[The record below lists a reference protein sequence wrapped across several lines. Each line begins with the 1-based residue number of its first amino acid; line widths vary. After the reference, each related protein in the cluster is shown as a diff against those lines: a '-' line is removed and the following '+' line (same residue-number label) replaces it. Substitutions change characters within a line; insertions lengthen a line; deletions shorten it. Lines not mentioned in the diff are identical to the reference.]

1 MVWRGDTT
9 AQAYDRNEIRRRLFA
24 LIAAVLLVSSAITA
38 PITATGFQDTDSSI
52 VSSSGNVATEPS
64 SPNVANP
71 EIARSGNGT
80 LSIVSSI
87 RGPRSLLA
95 NASLRLERLNATQQ
109 TKQIHL
115 QRAQSRL
122 ADTIAGYETQVR
134 PVNHRVF
141 TDAKQSI
148 HGLRQFGNVKR
159 QKRSPTQ
166 TRILHAAS
174 KEIMDATNRTAA
186 LRVLQAEWRLERAES
201 SLSKGTNR
209 SLHNVLEQAQD
220 RLVLSKSLRKKI
232 SAGDSTKNTNVRKVL
247 GSRANAISRYRTA
260 WTKATRVLERLGQKG
275 GDVNTTDTDG
285 DGLTD
290 QREIALGTNLS
301 QPDSDADGLSDLTET
316 AGGFPIDSDG
326 DGTIDALDLD
336 SDDDDVP
343 DADRREGTN
352 DTDGD
357 GIANFRD
364 SDDDGDGIPT
374 KREVADAF
382 EFAHDVDF
390 DGTVNWL
397 DTDSDGDGMP
407 DSVEG
412 LSDSD
417 GDGMPDYLDNDK
429 DNDGLPD
436 FYERN
441 VTHTD
446 PANNDSDAPST
457 SYDEAGNDVI
467 DGMED
472 FDNDTL
478 GAYREYTLG
487 TDPFE
492 ADTDGDGLL
501 DGFEVRHNLD
511 PLEPDTDDDGTP
523 DGAEDPDGDGLTN
536 RNESTHGTAMGLAD
550 TDGDGL
556 DDGTEIELGTDPLRA
571 DTDDDRLPDAEEGEL
586 GTDPTDPDT
595 DDDGTIDG
603 NETYATEK
611 RDADS
616 GVAVTMRGSGNL
628 SSTVSISHK
637 LSYFD
642 NSSMVAGPT
651 VRLVNRTDFENATVQ
666 IPINES
672 VPEDEYGN
680 LSVFKWNGSTGDI
693 WSPVATTIENGT
705 AKATV
710 DSFSYFTVL
719 DTDEWISAME
729 APETSGSPISFPQQA
744 SFSCRGACNVTNET
758 TLVLG
763 GEPSARKIT
772 IEQENESIKVVPM
785 SNGQEITTFYDY
797 GNSQINSPLP
807 IAESDKSQVFF
818 WSGPQGLSLVFL
830 HDKPRDGSGGAVS
843 MDFSGLPTDT
853 GSWVVKDDPPDF
865 VSPTRFDW
873 AWNWKR
879 TDGGVFRGGL
889 TNQSIT
895 IEPRF
900 NDEARENPLTSG
912 TLDTWQA
919 LTGQATSPR
928 AIELDQNEPITIH
941 VPESP
946 DTDEDENATVGD
958 TGEASWEPTE
968 EVGSN
973 VSVVYQTEQ
982 TDVEPSA
989 TLVATDETGK
999 TVSEALNIG
1008 TVGTVK
1014 ETFDISSLGDD
1025 VRFNASV
1032 SGVNAR
1038 IQVVTDTQ
1046 VRRDSDG
1053 DGLTDRNESQTWWAN
1068 TGPVQWFT
1076 TDPHDPDT
1084 DGDGIPDGEEVSFER
1099 KTYSGHNTSFT
1110 YIAPVVQSDPTKVD
1124 TDGDGLTD
1132 PEEKEGWDALLATS
1146 KEQATEYENATA
1158 EDPETAEEVLDH
1170 RDVSSNPLIA
1180 DTDGDEIND
1189 LTEQIN
1195 RLDPRDRD
1203 SDGDKLSDRTELRLR
1218 DQSDEYAP
1226 AIYENTPPSVT
1237 VRSIS
1242 AVNGRTEY
1250 DVALQASDAS
1260 GLGAIDLMK
1269 GGEVEKRVWGRGEA
1283 EVSREVS
1290 FYVDRSLVE
1299 VIQVGAGYFFTSST
1313 VEVNAYDQLWNNQS
1327 QKFHGTDG
1335 FGQIAKAAADAPLP
1349 YDVGKEEAIQLM
1361 GFGSGVKTS
1370 GKQAVTDFYS
1380 LATNP
1385 RGSAEQMAAV
1395 AGYVANNASV
1405 LTKLPGMMAEQVA
1418 SNQQRINPFVE
1429 GSEESTFAE
1438 SWYLG
1443 YATGMIGSAAIGDK
1457 GTSAVVGRLSSSSTR
1472 IGKAMRALKAAKTS
1486 LKAGVS
1492 TRTMALAGRINSRLP
1507 DVDID
1512 TGQIANRLAEVSA
1525 PVRQRTVG
1533 KLNELSDGTWRRING
1548 LDVSSVES
1556 RTVRLVRATG
1566 ETGKEALEQLSDP
1579 GRRALL
1585 RLDDVE
1591 TERAILRTW
1600 ARGDISTDHL
1610 TTALRRVDDMS
1621 HSERRIYKMVAR
1633 ATGDD
1638 AVEIAAKSDGAALKA
1653 LTNSDVDSGFR
1664 KTITRAADSDALDSF
1679 DQLDRVVRK
1688 VDEMDGRAN
1697 RRAME
1702 VLEETEGKGVVFMDD
1717 LETGTLRN
1725 VLDSTDVDR
1734 GQLTGAI
1741 EKYHELGDRAR
1752 LLTTDL
1758 VGETGDKTIAF
1769 MDDLNAET
1777 LEGILDLREAE
1788 LTTNEIGGVI
1798 QTYDGLDD
1806 AASQSARELLEAT
1819 EDNGVAFMAD
1829 VEAGTLDDILKST
1842 DLDSDELTG
1851 AVRSYDS
1858 LEGATS
1864 HYARDLLDETGE
1876 DGVQL
1881 LDELDDASLQKVL
1894 DSDAIESDELVA
1906 ATRKYGDL
1914 DGDKRSQF
1922 RKLLADDDLR
1932 ESWVQTVGDQET
1944 NLQAVKRSLQ
1954 RIDGELD
1961 GDTAMEIEEF
1971 VTAREMNPQFPDD
1984 WNDPFASGSVVT
1996 RFKTTGDE
2004 RFVRVHRAN
2013 NQNGRFLMRKSDIEG
2028 LSPAEIERKF
2038 SLSYKPEY
2046 ISDATVPEGTRV
2058 NMGTV
2063 KANFGGDEG
2072 AKQFNLGRRLEDDKF
2087 TNKRLIEN

>member
-1 MVWRGDTT
+1 M
-9 AQAYDRNEIRRRLFA
+9 
-24 LIAAVLLVSSAITA
+24 
-38 PITATGFQDTDSSI
+38 
-52 VSSSGNVATEPS
+52 
-64 SPNVANP
+64 
-71 EIARSGNGT
+71 
-80 LSIVSSI
+80 
-87 RGPRSLLA
+87 
-95 NASLRLERLNATQQ
+95 
-109 TKQIHL
+109 
-115 QRAQSRL
+115 
-122 ADTIAGYETQVR
+122 
-134 PVNHRVF
+134 
-141 TDAKQSI
+141 
-148 HGLRQFGNVKR
+148 
-159 QKRSPTQ
+159 
-166 TRILHAAS
+166 
-174 KEIMDATNRTAA
+174 
-186 LRVLQAEWRLERAES
+186 
-201 SLSKGTNR
+201 
-209 SLHNVLEQAQD
+209 
-220 RLVLSKSLRKKI
+220 
-232 SAGDSTKNTNVRKVL
+232 
-247 GSRANAISRYRTA
+247 
-260 WTKATRVLERLGQKG
+260 LERLGQKG

-336 SDDDDVP
+336 SDDDDIP

-374 KREVADAF
+374 KREVADGF

-637 LSYFD
+637 PSYFD

-946 DTDEDENATVGD
+946 GTDEDENATVGD

-989 TLVATDETGK
+989 TLVATDRTGN
-999 TVSEALNIG
+999 TVSESLNIG

-1014 ETFDISSLGDD
+1014 ETFDISSLGND

-1038 IQVVTDTQ
+1038 IQVVTDTH

-1053 DGLTDRNESQTWWAN
+1053 DGLTDRNETRLSKAFV
-1068 TGPVQWFT
+1068 GPVQSFK

-1084 DGDGIPDGEEVSFER
+1084 DGDGIPDGEEVGPLVTRTENISTVLKGGGHVGYGSTKEVEVQYR
-1099 KTYSGHNTSFT
+1099 KLN
-1110 YIAPVVQSDPTKVD
+1110 SDPTKVD

-1132 PEEKEGWDALLATS
+1132 RQEVVGTNTTVALEPDVARRYRQAVRNNESDAERHLQEITVTS
-1146 KEQATEYENATA
+1146 
-1158 EDPETAEEVLDH
+1158 
-1170 RDVSSNPLIA
+1170 SPLRVH
-1180 DTDGDEIND
+1180 T
-1189 LTEQIN
+1189 
-1195 RLDPRDRD
+1195 D
-1203 SDGDKLSDRTELRLR
+1203 SDGLSDMEEVAYGLSPNSTDTDNDTIDDDTEVYNQWYARLHDFRPPRITGQLHSDGDRENFRLEFTVR
-1218 DQSDEYAP
+1218 DQSQIGSVQAFKAGEQRAEGTHYGTDYHRDTLSWHIESDLAGEFINP
-1226 AIYENTPPSVT
+1226 VTGWIEPPTARAKATDIHGNEGPKKKFLGPNNFGKGAAGFANADIPIVSEGGAAVFSV
-1237 VRSIS
+1237 
-1242 AVNGRTEY
+1242 
-1250 DVALQASDAS
+1250 AS
-1260 GLGAIDLMK
+1260 GLAQGVNVFKNDAITTAAVIGNPSEWGPAAQKTAQGLNQLSQMATSS
-1269 GGEVEKRVWGRGEA
+1269 EKRERAMAAMVKHYGERRQQLNPFDEGRKYHDSFAVGYSGGYAASFLVPVAA
-1283 EVSREVS
+1283 E
-1290 FYVDRSLVE
+1290 
-1299 VIQVGAGYFFTSST
+1299 
-1313 VEVNAYDQLWNNQS
+1313 
-1327 QKFHGTDG
+1327 
-1335 FGQIAKAAADAPLP
+1335 AKAAQAAARMP
-1349 YDVGKEEAIQLM
+1349 Y
-1361 GFGSGVKTS
+1361 
-1370 GKQAVTDFYS
+1370 
-1380 LATNP
+1380 
-1385 RGSAEQMAAV
+1385 MAALLR
-1395 AGYVANNASV
+1395 SV
-1405 LTKLPGMMAEQVA
+1405 NTMKRSIKGV
-1418 SNQQRINPFVE
+1418 
-1429 GSEESTFAE
+1429 T
-1438 SWYLG
+1438 
-1443 YATGMIGSAAIGDK
+1443 IGSAMWTG
-1457 GTSAVVGRLSSSSTR
+1457 
-1472 IGKAMRALKAAKTS
+1472 GKIARRM
-1486 LKAGVS
+1486 
-1492 TRTMALAGRINSRLP
+1492 P
-1507 DVDID
+1507 DVDFNVGRRVSDVELDGRAKQIVGQTAD
-1512 TGQIANRLAEVSA
+1512 TLRNTPL
-1525 PVRQRTVG
+1525 PRQRRIAKLTRNTGDGDVMEWLTRNVEASDSDRYQRGLVYLRRTGAEG
-1533 KLNELSDGTWRRING
+1533 KQLLS
-1548 LDVSSVES
+1548 
-1556 RTVRLVRATG
+1556 RLRPDAR
-1566 ETGKEALEQLSDP
+1566 S
-1579 GRRALL
+1579 ALL
-1585 RLDDVE
+1585 RLRE
-1591 TERAILRTW
+1591 KAGLQRQLTKAW
-1600 ARGDISTDHL
+1600 ARGDIDASDIGKATRRYDEMDAGEQVFVRQFIQQNGDGGVNVLSLDVCNSPCRDPIDWGFELARERDGLSNRDTKKLLQALEDGNEVTIGPGTDRGDALETIDDLADADNVDGIDETIGDIAGTETGYKQIVGETQVADSARLRGADEVTLQRDISTSEVPDSAPLSSTEVDIDVDGEITIDGETLDSPAVESKYFDPDKRPLGQMVDTDFEDLQKKL
-1610 TTALRRVDDMS
+1610 TTQALAGEDEIVVVTTRQYRNAYSD
-1621 HSERRIYKMVAR
+1621 RFNALP
-1633 ATGDD
+1633 D
-1638 AVEIAAKSDGAALKA
+1638 AVRQHP
-1653 LTNSDVDSGFR
+1653 DVDSDVTIKVTSYQDFR
-1664 KTITRAADSDALDSF
+1664 S
-1679 DQLDRVVRK
+1679 
-1688 VDEMDGRAN
+1688 N
-1697 RRAME
+1697 
-1702 VLEETEGKGVVFMDD
+1702 
-1717 LETGTLRN
+1717 
-1725 VLDSTDVDR
+1725 
-1734 GQLTGAI
+1734 
-1741 EKYHELGDRAR
+1741 
-1752 LLTTDL
+1752 
-1758 VGETGDKTIAF
+1758 
-1769 MDDLNAET
+1769 
-1777 LEGILDLREAE
+1777 
-1788 LTTNEIGGVI
+1788 
-1798 QTYDGLDD
+1798 
-1806 AASQSARELLEAT
+1806 
-1819 EDNGVAFMAD
+1819 
-1829 VEAGTLDDILKST
+1829 
-1842 DLDSDELTG
+1842 
-1851 AVRSYDS
+1851 
-1858 LEGATS
+1858 
-1864 HYARDLLDETGE
+1864 
-1876 DGVQL
+1876 
-1881 LDELDDASLQKVL
+1881 
-1894 DSDAIESDELVA
+1894 
-1906 ATRKYGDL
+1906 
-1914 DGDKRSQF
+1914 
-1922 RKLLADDDLR
+1922 
-1932 ESWVQTVGDQET
+1932 
-1944 NLQAVKRSLQ
+1944 
-1954 RIDGELD
+1954 
-1961 GDTAMEIEEF
+1961 
-1971 VTAREMNPQFPDD
+1971 
-1984 WNDPFASGSVVT
+1984 
-1996 RFKTTGDE
+1996 
-2004 RFVRVHRAN
+2004 
-2013 NQNGRFLMRKSDIEG
+2013 
-2028 LSPAEIERKF
+2028 
-2038 SLSYKPEY
+2038 
-2046 ISDATVPEGTRV
+2046 
-2058 NMGTV
+2058 
-2063 KANFGGDEG
+2063 
-2072 AKQFNLGRRLEDDKF
+2072 
-2087 TNKRLIEN
+2087 